1 LQHLWACFAYM
12 KGRLFTFFIHL
23 STKQLTWIAVL
34 LCLPAFL
41 INLGLIGFI
50 GDEAIRTLVAFEM
63 HESGNFIVPTLNGE
77 LYFNKPPLYNWF
89 IYGLSQLFGHF
100 GEWPTRLTTL
110 ICLGLFAWAIY
121 AFVRRHGDQLM
132 ALSVMLM
139 TLTCGRILFWD
150 SMLGLIDIGFSAV
163 VYLNFMLLYQ
173 LGKQQQWKKLF
184 IISYLL
190 FSIAFMLKGLPAVV
204 FQGLSIFAAL
214 WFFKSFK
221 KQIFSIHHI
230 LGAIIG
236 IIPVALYYVLYAQ
249 QVSLA
254 DVFATLSDQSLQR
267 TGTHHGVGKTI
278 LHVFTFPA
286 EQLYHF
292 LPWSL
297 IVLMFLHPRMRTWI
311 RENDFIRFNLLMIAV
326 NIPVYWL
333 SVQVYPR
340 YLLMFVPLFF
350 TVGYYLIKRSQAET
364 QRWWNIM
371 YYINVTLAAI
381 ALAVIIILPL
391 IPQLKEV
398 PGLYLIWIV
407 CGIIMGG
414 AVLGLQKDKARM
426 FIWMSISLLVVRIV
440 FNLVVLPVR
449 ATEFQEN
456 VTRADCLRLAETH
469 GDRSW
474 YIYGETE
481 THQVARC
488 YTSIYKNEIIRVAE
502 QLDADANAYY
512 LVDKALYPALPGI
525 TVDSLILERGQ
536 RISLMDFNT
545 GGIR

>member
-1 LQHLWACFAYM
+1 M
-12 KGRLFTFFIHL
+12 KGRLFSFPIQL
-23 STKQLTWIAVL
+23 STQQLTWISVL

-41 INLGLIGFI
+41 IHLGLIGFI

-63 HESGNFIVPTLNGE
+63 HQSGNFIVPTLNGE
-77 LYFNKPPLYNWF
+77 LYFNKPPLYNWV

-110 ICLGLFAWAIY
+110 ISLALFAVAIY
-121 AFVRRHGDQLM
+121 HFVRRHGDQLM

-163 VYLNFMLLYQ
+163 VYVNFMLLYQ
-173 LGKQQQWKKLF
+173 LGKKQQWRKLF
-184 IISYLL
+184 IVSYLL
-190 FSIAFMLKGLPAVV
+190 FGIAFMLKGLPAVV
-204 FQGLSIFAAL
+204 FQGLSILAML
-214 WFFKSFK
+214 WFFKVFK
-221 KQIFSIHHI
+221 KQFFSIHHI

-236 IIPVALYYVLYAQ
+236 IIPVAGYYLLYAQ

-267 TGTHHGVGKTI
+267 TATHHGIGKTI
-278 LHVFTFPA
+278 LHLFTFPV

-297 IVLMFLHPRMRTWI
+297 LVLIFVHPRMRAWI
-311 RENDFIRFNLLMIAV
+311 GENEFIRFNLLMIAV

-350 TVGYYLIKRSQAET
+350 TVGYYLFKRSQTET
-364 QRWWNIM
+364 ARWWNIM
-371 YYINVTLAAI
+371 YYINITLAAI
-381 ALAVIIILPL
+381 AFAVILILPL
-391 IPQLKEV
+391 IPQLRAV
-398 PGLYLIWIV
+398 NGLLVIWI
-407 CGIIMGG
+407 CCAI
-414 AVLGLQKDKARM
+414 VLGAAVFGLKADKARM
-426 FIWMSISLLVVRIV
+426 FIWMSIALLVVRIV

-449 ATEFQEN
+449 ASESQEN
-456 VTRADCLRLAETH
+456 VTRMDSKRLATAH
-469 GDRSW
+469 GDRTW

-488 YTSIYKNEIIRVAE
+488 YTSIYKNEIIRVADRIE
-502 QLDADANAYY
+502 VGANAYY
-512 LVDKALYPALPGI
+512 LVDTQLYPDLPGVTI
-525 TVDSLILERGQ
+525 DSLILERGQ
-536 RISLMDFNT
+536 RIALMDFNT